1 MNQPTTRISRPD
13 TPSQFEMS
21 SVTVLEECF
30 GSVHLDQTTVAQVD
44 ELDRIA
50 NVISGLDSQSTK
62 ADVQGV
68 FELLEEASAI
78 GH

>member
-1 MNQPTTRISRPD
+1 M
-13 TPSQFEMS
+13 
-21 SVTVLEECF
+21 
-30 GSVHLDQTTVAQVD
+30 AQVD